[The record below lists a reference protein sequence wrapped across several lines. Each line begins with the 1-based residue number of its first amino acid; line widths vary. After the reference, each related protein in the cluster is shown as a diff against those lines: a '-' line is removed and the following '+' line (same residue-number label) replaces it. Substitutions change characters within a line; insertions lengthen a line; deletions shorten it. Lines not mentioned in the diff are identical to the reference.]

1 MNFEKL
7 SLITILQR
15 KDTALLQV
23 LSVNHFKRP
32 AHKTL
37 FKALTSYNK
46 QFGKIPTVDVL
57 SAAIQAQMEAEKA
70 STYVSM
76 LESFKDYEG
85 ELPESVEII
94 KSLQDAHVI
103 ANVDE
108 HIEQL
113 VEASKA
119 KDIETV
125 KSLISKLDNSLLTTT
140 KTPESMLDVTYEPS
154 KIRIIDSCIESMRS
168 SSLKMGGLVLIGGTS
183 GGGKS
188 IYTLQQLMYSF
199 SVDKIPTCLLN
210 MELGL
215 DETIARMYSQ
225 ATGKE
230 FSEIY
235 GNTSPSVIASVNS
248 WKQKYFTGDVEFRI
262 KSIRYSVSE
271 IEHTIRTQAAQG
283 IVLFGIDYLQ
293 ITDMETSSEEWKQ
306 LSNLVRLLHQLTQ
319 ELQIVIISPVQINF
333 SDTKVK
339 DNELQVTIRG
349 SRELEF
355 SSSVFLFIYQ
365 TQEEYKENV
374 ARVFTIKARNA
385 KKQIYMLQTD
395 FSRMA
400 FIDTKIIL

>member
-1 MNFEKL
+1 
-7 SLITILQR
+7 
-15 KDTALLQV
+15 
-23 LSVNHFKRP
+23 
-32 AHKTL
+32 
-37 FKALTSYNK
+37 
-46 QFGKIPTVDVL
+46 
-57 SAAIQAQMEAEKA
+57 MEAEKA

>member
-1 MNFEKL
+1 
-7 SLITILQR
+7 
-15 KDTALLQV
+15 
-23 LSVNHFKRP
+23 
-32 AHKTL
+32 
-37 FKALTSYNK
+37 
-46 QFGKIPTVDVL
+46 
-57 SAAIQAQMEAEKA
+57 
-70 STYVSM
+70 
-76 LESFKDYEG
+76 
-85 ELPESVEII
+85 
-94 KSLQDAHVI
+94 
-103 ANVDE
+103 
-108 HIEQL
+108 
-113 VEASKA
+113 
-119 KDIETV
+119 
-125 KSLISKLDNSLLTTT
+125 
-140 KTPESMLDVTYEPS
+140 
-154 KIRIIDSCIESMRS
+154 
-168 SSLKMGGLVLIGGTS
+168 MGGLVLIGGTS

>member
-15 KDTALLQV
+15 KDPTLLQT
-23 LSVNHFKRP
+23 LSVHHFKKP

-37 FKALTSYNK
+37 FKALISYNK
-46 QFGKIPTVDVL
+46 QFSKIPTVDIL
-57 SAAIQAQMEAEKA
+57 SSAIQTQMDADKA
-70 STYVSM
+70 SIYVSM
-76 LESFKDYEG
+76 LESFKEYDG
-85 ELPESVEII
+85 ELPSSEEII
-94 KSLQDAHVI
+94 KNLDDAYLI
-103 ANVDE
+103 ANVDA

-113 VEASKA
+113 VEAAKS

-125 KSLISKLDNSLLTTT
+125 KSLLSKLDNSVSTSS
-140 KTPESMLDVTYEPS
+140 KKPENILDVTYEPS
-154 KIRIIDSCIESMRS
+154 KIRTIDSCMESMRANN
-168 SSLKMGGLVLIGGTS
+168 LKMGGLVLIGGTS

-188 IYTLQQLMYSF
+188 IYTLKQLMYSF
-199 SVDKIPTCLLN
+199 SVDRVPTCLLN

-225 ATGKE
+225 ATGKD
-230 FSEIY
+230 FSEVY
-235 GNTSPSVIASVNS
+235 GNTNPSVVASVNS
-248 WKQKYFTGDVEFRI
+248 WKQKYFSGDIEFRI
-262 KSIRYSVSE
+262 KSIRYSISE

-293 ITDMETSSEEWKQ
+293 IADLDVSTEEWKQ
-306 LSNLVRLLHQLTQ
+306 LSKLVRLLHQLTQ

-333 SDTKVK
+333 SDTKIK

-374 ARVFTIKARNA
+374 CRIFTVKARNA
-385 KKQIYMLQTD
+385 KKQIYLTQTL
-395 FSRMA
+395 FSQMN
-400 FIDTKIIL
+400 FIDTGVVL

>member
-7 SLITILQR
+7 SIITILQR
-15 KDTALLQV
+15 KDATLLQA
-23 LSVNHFKRP
+23 LSVNHYKRP

-37 FKALTSYNK
+37 FKALQSYNK
-46 QFGKIPTVDVL
+46 QFGKIPTIDVL
-57 SAAIQAQMEAEKA
+57 SSAIQAQMEAEKA

-85 ELPESVEII
+85 ELPSSEEII
-94 KSLQDAHVI
+94 KSLEDAYII
-103 ANVDE
+103 ANVDA

-125 KSLISKLDNSLLTTT
+125 KNLLSKLDNSVSTST
-140 KTPESMLDVTYEPS
+140 KKPENILDVTYEPS
-154 KIRIIDSCIESMRS
+154 KIRVIDSCMESMRAA
-168 SSLKMGGLVLIGGTS
+168 SLKMGGLVLIGGSS

-188 IYTLQQLMYSF
+188 IYTLKQLMYSF

-225 ATGKE
+225 DTGKD
-230 FSEIY
+230 FAGIY
-235 GNTSPSVIASVNS
+235 GNTDPSIIASVNS
-248 WKQKYFTGDVEFRI
+248 WKQKYFTSDVEFRI
-262 KSIRYSVSE
+262 KSVRYSISE
-271 IEHTIRTQAAQG
+271 IEQTIRNQASQG

-293 ITDMETSSEEWKQ
+293 IADLDVSNEEWKQ

-333 SDTKVK
+333 TDTKIK
-339 DNELQVTIRG
+339 DNELHVTIRG

-355 SSSVFLFIYQ
+355 SASVFLFIYQ
-365 TQEEYKENV
+365 TAEEYKENV
-374 ARVFTIKARNA
+374 CRIFTIKARNA
-385 KKQIYMLQTD
+385 KKQIYLTQTD
-395 FSRMA
+395 FARMN
-400 FIDTKIIL
+400 FIDTGVVM